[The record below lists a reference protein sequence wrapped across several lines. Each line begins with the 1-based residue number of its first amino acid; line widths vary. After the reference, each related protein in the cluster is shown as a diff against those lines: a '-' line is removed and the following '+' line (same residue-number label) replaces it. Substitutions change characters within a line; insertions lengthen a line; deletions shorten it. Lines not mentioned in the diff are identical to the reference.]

1 MNQWNPPPPP
11 PQNSSNSPTQHITNN
26 RSNRKDTVR
35 KRSEMESGDPTAARK
50 VQKADHPDKPRNDK
64 ATIMTETIQVLKDI
78 TAEVDRLKTEQK
90 SDSEESRELIQEIKE
105 LREETAS
112 LKSDVENINSQYQQ
126 IVRVMPPWTAIDHSV
141 MMSSPYP
148 YPVPIPIPPAPVS
161 IHPPLQPFPYFVNQ
175 NPGHIPSLCSMYI
188 PFSAPANP
196 PVEMPSA
203 QYASTFHMFSRKESQ
218 SKSPGHKRRP
228 SDADRFSVSPDVATK
243 LELKMPG
250 SSTQQDCT
258 SRGKK
263 GKQSVMSDRIII
275 DGSASSQDSPSQGL
289 QDSSNSIGDTPKA
302 YITSRRGWRNGRLG
316 NRIRLEKLAS
326 NNGSLSYE
334 ALADENDDENKEKEE
349 EVPVTLVEE
358 KLVQWVS
365 KF

>member
-1 MNQWNPPPPP
+1 MVVEIFIFIVNAA
-11 PQNSSNSPTQHITNN
+11 
-26 RSNRKDTVR
+26 
-35 KRSEMESGDPTAARK
+35 DPDR
-50 VQKADHPDKPRNDK
+50 PRNDK

-78 TAEVDRLKTEQK
+78 TDEVDRLKTEQK
-90 SDSEESRELIQEIKE
+90 SNYEEAHELIQENNE

-112 LKSDVENINSQYQQ
+112 LKSDVENINSQYQRM
-126 IVRVMPPWTAIDHSV
+126 VRVMPPWTAIDHSV

-161 IHPPLQPFPYFVNQ
+161 IHPPPLQPFPYFVNQ

-218 SKSPGHKRRP
+218 SKSPGDKRRP
-228 SDADRFSVSPDVATK
+228 SDTDKCSVSPDVATE

-263 GKQSVMSDRIII
+263 GKHSVMSDRIII
-275 DGSASSQDSPSQGL
+275 DESASSQDSPYQGH

-302 YITSRRGWRNGRLG
+302 VDSCTI
-316 NRIRLEKLAS
+316 
-326 NNGSLSYE
+326 
-334 ALADENDDENKEKEE
+334 
-349 EVPVTLVEE
+349 
-358 KLVQWVS
+358 
-365 KF
+365 